1 MERAPRVKQSDPY
14 GAGQNWLKDRCSEG
28 GGIPSLIDTM
38 PKAPYKDRG
47 SSTQSS
53 TRSVKGPY
61 RVSKKQSPHPSSFS
75 TMSNKTYNTSGG
87 STAGK
92 YVSERAVD
100 EYRGGSQYQVSH
112 LLCVELTRVDQRL
125 SDPRLQWSKVLPL
138 GPATL
143 VSAHHPPESEGT
155 ATRSGCSNLADD
167 AAMGDRVGKKSTME
181 RGCGLL
187 YILAGKE
194 VMQGRPYDG

>member
-28 GGIPSLIDTM
+28 GGMPSLTDTM
-38 PKAPYKDRG
+38 PKAIYKGRG

-61 RVSKKQSPHPSSFS
+61 RVSKKQSHCSSIS

-92 YVSERAVD
+92 YVSERAVN
-100 EYRGGSQYQVSH
+100 EYRTGSQYQTNSSDGPKTYHSV
-112 LLCVELTRVDQRL
+112 QRPWSAPTVL
-125 SDPRLQWSKVLPL
+125 ASKKAPRREADARISPMMQRW
-138 GPATL
+138 TTE
-143 VSAHHPPESEGT
+143 SARNQPWNGVAGYYTSSP
-155 ATRSGCSNLADD
+155 
-167 AAMGDRVGKKSTME
+167 GKK
-181 RGCGLL
+181 
-187 YILAGKE
+187 
-194 VMQGRPYDG
+194 

>member
-100 EYRGGSQYQVSH
+100 EYRGGSQYQTHGSNGPKSYHSV
-112 LLCVELTRVDQRL
+112 QRPWSAPTIL
-125 SDPRLQWSKVLPL
+125 PSQKAPRREADARISPMMQRW
-138 GPATL
+138 ATE
-143 VSAHHPPESEGT
+143 SARNQPWNGVAGYYTSSP
-155 ATRSGCSNLADD
+155 
-167 AAMGDRVGKKSTME
+167 GKK
-181 RGCGLL
+181 
-187 YILAGKE
+187 
-194 VMQGRPYDG
+194 

>member
-38 PKAPYKDRG
+38 PKAPIKTGLFYTIVNQISHRALP
-47 SSTQSS
+47 SLQETVAASFIIQHH
-53 TRSVKGPY
+53 VKQDLQHF
-61 RVSKKQSPHPSSFS
+61 RWLHCRQICQRACCRRI
-75 TMSNKTYNTSGG
+75 SGG
-87 STAGK
+87 I
-92 YVSERAVD
+92 AVPN
-100 EYRGGSQYQVSH
+100 
-112 LLCVELTRVDQRL
+112 
-125 SDPRLQWSKVLPL
+125 PRLQWSKVLPL